1 MSTKRKKTVLEN
13 SRVETEISPFD
24 YHPLNKIELQNN
36 LFKREV
42 QLKHSTFRQIRQ
54 DFIKQNQRDT
64 LYSTKRLSS
73 FINKDCTY
81 DKEIILNYLERK

>member
-13 SRVETEISPFD
+13 SRVKTEISPFD

-42 QLKHSTFRQIRQ
+42 QLKHSIFRQIRQ
-54 DFIKQNQRDT
+54 DFIKQTQQDT